1 MRFQRLLLEAGSSTV
16 TLDLHPRLTV
26 VAGLGRMERES
37 LVTELLG
44 GLGASRPGTHV
55 EVVEDTGRRLGV
67 IHPAHGGRDRVMDLA
82 SNDDVTE
89 EFAGE
94 NGSVNLLQALGF
106 DVGSLR
112 RRCRMGS
119 HDMATGA
126 VVDST
131 VATLASCDPEELWSA
146 AEAVQVCDAVLK
158 AEVAAIGGDPEDA
171 SLVEEVERRH
181 AAFEAAQERLEYV
194 RHHGIFIGGACV
206 LAAMPA
212 AVIQHWVSI
221 PLLAVA
227 IVTTLVSIAY
237 RRRMEKTRKAERRV
251 LEQAGAKSYLAFR
264 IQRMNAVFDGGADRT
279 RLALAADEHR
289 RALAAWHQLAGEV
302 SVDLAFDLRD
312 RVEAAARRIREA
324 GGRGVATA
332 AASAEPTELAQALM
346 VRMNELRHAGS
357 SGESF
362 PLLLDEPLQG
372 IAPSV
377 KHWVLELVGRSAGTP
392 QIVYLTDDPEVAA
405 WARAEAVWGEL
416 SVLEPA
422 PA

>member
-131 VATLASCDPEELWSA
+131 VATLAGCDPEELWTA

-212 AVIQHWVSI
+212 ALIQHWASI

-289 RALAAWHQLAGEV
+289 RALAAWRQLAGEV